1 MKFYELA
8 GYFERIEQTSG
19 RIAMTELLAEIFK
32 SVDPGEARH
41 VAYLLQGRVAPR
53 FVEVEFGIGNKL
65 LQAAIAAAFDVEPGE
80 VREQLRDLGDHGLT
94 AERFCQAEGAG
105 LTVIEVFERLD
116 ALARTSGEGSVE
128 SKVTQ
133 LASLMRDAGPLE
145 NRYLV
150 RIPLVRLRLGVGDPT
165 IMDGMSFASRG
176 RQVRAFGNR
185 ARL

>member
-65 LQAAIAAAFDVEPGE
+65 LQAAIAAAFDVEAWRSPQAAQGPRRPWIDRRA
-80 VREQLRDLGDHGLT
+80 VLPSGRRGLDGD
-94 AERFCQAEGAG
+94 R
-105 LTVIEVFERLD
+105 
-116 ALARTSGEGSVE
+116 SV
-128 SKVTQ
+128 
-133 LASLMRDAGPLE
+133 
-145 NRYLV
+145 
-150 RIPLVRLRLGVGDPT
+150 
-165 IMDGMSFASRG
+165 
-176 RQVRAFGNR
+176 
-185 ARL
+185 